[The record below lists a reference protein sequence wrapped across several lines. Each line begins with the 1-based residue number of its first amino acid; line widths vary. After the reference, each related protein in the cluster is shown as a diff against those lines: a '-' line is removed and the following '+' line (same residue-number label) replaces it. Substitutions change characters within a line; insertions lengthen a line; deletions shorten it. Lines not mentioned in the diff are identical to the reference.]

1 MMLINLG
8 CCIGIGSYTLS
19 GLTRDCLGRSSAGA
33 GTGGGTAA
41 DPTAALLLPGLTARD
56 YSTAVNTLTCETA
69 GLAFAIVLSI
79 GGSSLSLF
87 ASLTAVVAY
96 VSMEETAGKLSAE
109 DKKIEL

>member
-8 CCIGIGSYTLS
+8 FCIGIGSYTLS
-19 GLTRDCLGRSSAGA
+19 GLTRDCLGRSNTGA
-33 GTGGGTAA
+33 GTGGQAGA
-41 DPTAALLLPGLTARD
+41 DPAGDPLLIPGLTATD
-56 YSTAVNTLTCETA
+56 YSTAVNNLTCETA

-87 ASLTAVVAY
+87 AALNAVVAY
-96 VSMEETAGKLSAE
+96 ISMSDPKPSPE